1 MTAQSDY
8 QQALKE
14 IADLAAAQA
23 SRVAGFPQANSVSQI
38 LHSFGGTIAGPL
50 TDDLKAGVWKKWQG
64 WQLSGSLSYL
74 SSYGTSAA
82 VTPLRD
88 IEKSY
93 NDSVIQDQAK
103 DLADL
108 LATLDA
114 AVSEAR
120 KLQDV
125 QDAISSGDND
135 KMAREML
142 LALAQLDPDWPKR
155 AAAIQ
160 SSLFDLADDSFPA
173 INELASGKLSKD
185 DVTRALVEI
194 LFAEVLADSN
204 NTKPKT

>member
-8 QQALKE
+8 QQALKQ
-14 IADLAAAQA
+14 IADLATAQA
-23 SRVAGFPQANSVSQI
+23 SRVSGFPHANSVSQI
-38 LHSFGGTIAGPL
+38 LYSFGGTIAGPL
-50 TDDLKAGVWKKWQG
+50 IDDLKAGAWKKWQS
-64 WQLSGSLSYL
+64 WQLAGSLSYL

-82 VTPLRD
+82 VAPLRD
-88 IEKSY
+88 IEKNY

-108 LATLDA
+108 LATLDV

-125 QDAISSGDND
+125 QNAISSGDKD
-135 KMAREML
+135 RMAREML

-173 INELASGKLSKD
+173 INELASGALSKD
-185 DVTRALVEI
+185 DVSKALVEI
-194 LFAEVLADSN
+194 LFPGPSDSSSS
-204 NTKPKT
+204 KAKS